1 MEKLPNHDKAIIPQA
16 KIADYLLSLT
26 HRDGKSKA
34 KFFRASGFSPP
45 EWETMAEALKH
56 HAAVHKLSKIETSP
70 FGMRYVI
77 EGEILTPDNRN
88 PEIRSVWFIR
98 TGSDIP
104 YFVTAY
110 PL

>member
-1 MEKLPNHDKAIIPQA
+1 MGKLPNHDKAIIPQA

-34 KFFRASGFSPP
+34 KFFRASGFSPT
-45 EWETMAEALKH
+45 EWEIMAEALKH
-56 HAAVHKLSKIETSP
+56 HAAVHKLGKIETSP

-77 EGEILTPDNRN
+77 EGEMLTPDNRN
-88 PEIRSVWFIR
+88 PEIRSVRFIR